1 MCAVTQF
8 YSYGKNSVFLS
19 ITKLDHYINFDF
31 FFSVR
36 FWPRERDPGS
46 LLFGDVCPVPSTL
59 KVERNPT
66 TGELLGYNEV

>member
-1 MCAVTQF
+1 MTQF
-8 YSYGKNSVFLS
+8 YSYGINLFSC
-19 ITKLDHYINFDF
+19 IKLDHYINVDF
-31 FFSVR
+31 FFYGR
-36 FWPRERDPGS
+36 FWPRERDPES